1 MAISD
6 FYNLTV
12 SVVSLTVAADA
23 VGGFDET
30 DSVDIAALP
39 CRIRQL
45 KGDEEWLQGKETV
58 RITHR
63 MYCAPDTAI
72 TEKQIVTQVKTSGT
86 VRYKVRRVDTKAQT
100 TDNHH
105 LAVDLE
111 ELIS

>member
-6 FYNLTV
+6 FYNSIV
-12 SVVSLTVAADA
+12 NVVTLTVAADA
-23 VGGFDET
+23 VGGFGET
-30 DSVDIAALP
+30 DSIDIVALP

-58 RITHR
+58 RVTHR
-63 MYCAPDTAI
+63 MYCASDTAI

-86 VRYKVRRVDTKAQT
+86 VRYKVRRVDNKHQI
-100 TDNHH
+100 NHH